1 MTVIILG
8 LIFLLSGIINAANNN
23 KAKGKMAKA
32 ASVSAS
38 QVANQKMDINN
49 LNALESNVGYSDY
62 NLNSNLEGTE
72 FPKGTGK
79 NVVFEG
85 GFLWGGFANGDT
97 SQVRVGGSAYITGLE
112 PGPILANGQPAGPLI
127 PGGQFIASGLM
138 FIRRPYR

>member
-1 MTVIILG
+1 MIFKKFKYLTVIILG

-38 QVANQKMDINN
+38 QVANQRMDINN

-72 FPKGTGK
+72 FPKGTG
-79 NVVFEG
+79 
-85 GFLWGGFANGDT
+85 
-97 SQVRVGGSAYITGLE
+97 
-112 PGPILANGQPAGPLI
+112 
-127 PGGQFIASGLM
+127 
-138 FIRRPYR
+138 